1 MMYRHPR
8 CSPPSTSLKC
18 FQSVFS
24 DVSGF
29 RRSRYACA
37 TASPKVCSDALCT
50 FCIMLRCRAAIRSSS
65 AVISSA
71 VRPLMARLCS
81 SVTSVR
87 SRHASSTMAAYCG
100 NVPMRGAMH
109 AHSRIMAA

>member
-1 MMYRHPR
+1 MQLAKRCRVDYR
-8 CSPPSTSLKC
+8 SLEMTKE
-18 FQSVFS
+18 QLVHR
-24 DVSGF
+24 VL
-29 RRSRYACA
+29 CA

-81 SVTSVR
+81 SGTSVR
-87 SRHASSTMAAYCG
+87 SFPRD
-100 NVPMRGAMH
+100 V
-109 AHSRIMAA
+109 